1 MVIVTLG
8 HAIAQPIWGI
18 ESLKRIY
25 IYIYINT
32 KASQR
37 IGSFL
42 FQSVSRSLAYFRSLL
57 AAKLPLP
64 VVEADVV
71 FLREKVKW

>member
-18 ESLKRIY
+18 ESLKR